1 MIKTR
6 VRGDTKRQQF
16 NTENL
21 FDVII
26 RHKLQPKQ
34 NECLFILTDSDLYP
48 QDGWTF
54 VFGVT
59 RPHLRTL
66 VQSIARHDPAFPKI
80 SNFRAHQVFLT
91 RERPEMQELSLEGGA
106 AIFDH
111 NKIKVKRELMVS
123 GTDKSSF
130 ISANNEDFLKNNAED
145 GRSIN
150 SGFGTTAFQPESD
163 CGQAADYNQN
173 NYVSTVILTSE

>member
-1 MIKTR
+1 MWTEPAYFTHPFYLGLVEQMQRYIEVFFPGITCELYKDPPLELNYTYLKENKMIKTR

-26 RHKLQPKQ
+26 RHKLQPRQ

-48 QDGWTF
+48 QEGWTF

-80 SNFRAHQVFLT
+80 SNFRAH
-91 RERPEMQELSLEGGA
+91 
-106 AIFDH
+106 
-111 NKIKVKRELMVS
+111 
-123 GTDKSSF
+123 
-130 ISANNEDFLKNNAED
+130 
-145 GRSIN
+145 
-150 SGFGTTAFQPESD
+150 
-163 CGQAADYNQN
+163 
-173 NYVSTVILTSE
+173 